1 MKKRILALA
10 FLAMMATPLLGG
22 AKLVL
27 RPDGMGRVRIGMTL
41 PQLNRLLH
49 DKMEPPDGA
58 DVQYCYLTS
67 PAKFPKVSFMFEE
80 GRLSRIGTRGVGV
93 ATAEGIQVGDSETRA
108 KQVYG
113 RRLIVED
120 AKYDDDGHFL
130 TIFTPNK
137 KYGIRFTTHKGKI
150 VEIYVGRAE
159 SIQYVEDCL

>member
-10 FLAMMATPLLGG
+10 CLATIVTPALGG

-49 DKMEPPDGA
+49 DKMKASDDA
-58 DVQYCYLTS
+58 DEQHCFLTS
-67 PAKFPKVSFMFEE
+67 PAKFSEVIFMIEE
-80 GRLSRIGTRGVGV
+80 GRLSRIETRAVGV
-93 ATAEGIQVGDSETRA
+93 ATTEGIQVGDTEARG

-113 RRLIVED
+113 RRLKVED
-120 AKYDDDGHFL
+120 AHYDDDGHYL
-130 TIFTPNK
+130 TVFTPDK
-137 KYGIRFTTHKGKI
+137 KYGIRFTTHEGKI

>member
-1 MKKRILALA
+1 MI
-10 FLAMMATPLLGG
+10 ATPVLGG

-41 PQLNRLLH
+41 RQVNRLLH
-49 DKMEPPDGA
+49 DKMKASDDA
-58 DVQYCYLTS
+58 DEKYCYLTI
-67 PAKFPKVSFMFEE
+67 PAKYPSVRFMMEE
-80 GRLSRIGTRGVGV
+80 GKLSRIGTRGVGV
-93 ATAEGIQVGDSETRA
+93 ATAEGIQVGDTETRA

-130 TIFTPNK
+130 TIFAPDK